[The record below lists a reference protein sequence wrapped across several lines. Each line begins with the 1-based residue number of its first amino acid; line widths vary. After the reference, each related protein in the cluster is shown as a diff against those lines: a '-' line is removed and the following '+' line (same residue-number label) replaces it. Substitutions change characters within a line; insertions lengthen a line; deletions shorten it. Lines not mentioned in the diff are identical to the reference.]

1 MEEMP
6 NKSPRPVLILKT
18 GEYTDAEGRVYRI
31 SPEVL
36 KDLELSTAPMSAPL
50 VKGHPKGEAPALGWV
65 ESLRAEGNKLWAEFG
80 GLAEDFA
87 REIKKGAFK
96 NISASFF
103 LPDAPSNPVPGHYC
117 LRHVAA
123 LGAIRPAV
131 PGLGRLQEAVS
142 FSEGMLSLG
151 VFDKKTNTSEEMME
165 TEKEKELQMRL
176 EQCEAERALWEK
188 RCRELGNLRA
198 VQEEVA
204 KLDSLKEIAEALKPA
219 LVNKAM
225 KLVEAGQDPREAVA
239 AFAEFLPA
247 KNLRQAPWEGNRSG
261 KGIAAF
267 SESPAVHGEA
277 FALKKS
283 EYEKQGLS
291 SSLAYDR
298 AAKDLGLAL

>member
-1 MEEMP
+1 MKKIPDE
-6 NKSPRPVLILKT
+6 SPHPVLILKT
-18 GEYTDAEGRVYRI
+18 GEYTDAEGRVHRI
-31 SPEVL
+31 SPEIL
-36 KDLELSTAPMSAPL
+36 KDLEASTAPMSAPL
-50 VKGHPKGEAPALGWV
+50 VKGHPQSEAPALGWV
-65 ESLRAEGNKLWAEFG
+65 QRLRAEGDKLWAEFG
-80 GLAEDFA
+80 GLAEDFT

-103 LPDAPSNPVPGHYC
+103 LPEAPSNPVPGHYC

-123 LGAIRPAV
+123 LGAVRPAV
-131 PGLGRLQEAVS
+131 PGLGSLQEAVS
-142 FSEGMLSLG
+142 FSEGMLSVG
-151 VFDKKTNTSEEMME
+151 AFDKKTNTSEEMME
-165 TEKEKELQMRL
+165 TEKEKELQARL
-176 EQCEAERALWEK
+176 EQCEAERGLWEK
-188 RCRELGNLRA
+188 RCRELINLGA

-204 KLDSLKEIAEALKPA
+204 KLDGLKEIAEALKPA
-219 LVNKAM
+219 LVDRAM
-225 KLVEAGQDPREAVA
+225 KLVEAGQNPREAVA

-267 SESPAVHGEA
+267 SEGPAVYGEA
-277 FALKKS
+277 FALKKA